1 MAEGDREIFSR
12 AALLNTISS
21 RIRRSLE
28 LQDIL
33 DTTVAEVS
41 KFLDTD
47 RVKIYRFDPD
57 GHGQVIAE
65 SVRNKSLPILKGL
78 YFPASDIPP
87 QARELFCRARVRTI
101 VDIAA
106 QEIILSSPKHGPS
119 TSSEDLSVEE
129 VCETPLD
136 DLLVR
141 PVDPCHVEY
150 LSLMG
155 VQSSVVVPL
164 LDRRK
169 LWGLLISHHHKPK
182 AFESQVLQILQLI
195 ADQVEIAIAQANML
209 NSARA
214 RADTEATLNHLTSL
228 LHSPEPQPLI
238 LEKAL
243 GAIVEAV
250 DGVGGE
256 LQITSMDGRT
266 DSYACGTLPDIEQEN
281 WIEFVKKTP
290 RSSAIFAS
298 SDIQLEANLAPFVPS
313 FLSKQIRGL
322 ALTSLSCGG
331 ETIGNLAVFRQEIDT
346 ERLWAGRNSQD
357 DRQDRP
363 RQSFE
368 AWQELKQYQAYEW
381 KASDIG
387 LLEKLNERLSMAV
400 MQERLYRCEHE
411 QRLLLEL
418 RNQEL
423 SSARSS
429 AEEAS
434 RLKSDFLSSTSH
446 ELRTPLALTLN
457 YLKLMKEGFYDNEEE
472 LEEYIGAAYQST
484 EDLVSLIN
492 TVLDISKIEADRMPV
507 TIAPVNLPKVIESK
521 LAIFKPDSE
530 RRNVKLTAS
539 CKVNTVLADELK
551 LRQVLN
557 NLLSNAFKFTSEG
570 SIEVIATE
578 TVDGVATISVRDTGI
593 GVEQDKQDLVFEAFV
608 QEEGTIR
615 RQFGGTGLG
624 LTICKKFV
632 ELMEGTISLES
643 PGKGKG
649 TTVSF
654 TLPCVSR

>member
-1 MAEGDREIFSR
+1 MAEEGKILGR
-12 AALLNTISS
+12 ATLLNKISS

-33 DTTVAEVS
+33 DTTVAEVR

-47 RVKIYRFDPD
+47 RVKIYKFDPD

-65 SVRNKSLPILKGL
+65 AIRNRNLPVLKGL
-78 YFPASDIPP
+78 YFPAGDIPP
-87 QARELFCRARVRTI
+87 QARELFCKARVRTI

-106 QEIILSSPKHGPS
+106 QEILLSEPEHGPS

-129 VCETPLD
+129 VCETPLE

-164 LDRRK
+164 LNNGK
-169 LWGLLISHHHKPK
+169 LWGLLISHHRKPK
-182 AFESQVLQILQLI
+182 VFDNQTLQILQLI
-195 ADQVEIAIAQANML
+195 ADQVEIAIAQSNML
-209 NSARA
+209 HKARD
-214 RADTEATLNHLTSL
+214 RAASEATLNQLTSL
-228 LHSPEPQPLI
+228 LHSPESQSSI

-250 DGVGGE
+250 DGIGGE
-256 LQITSMDGRT
+256 LQVTSMDGHV
-266 DSYACGTLPDIEQEN
+266 DSYSCGTLPDIERDD
-281 WIEFVKKTP
+281 WIAIVKEQRRLNTT
-290 RSSAIFAS
+290 FAT
-298 SDIQLEANLAPFVPS
+298 SDLQLDPDLAPFLPG
-313 FLSKQIRGL
+313 FLDRQIRGL
-322 ALTSLSCGG
+322 AFTPLSYGG
-331 ETIGNLAVFRQEIDT
+331 ETIGNLAVFRKEIDT
-346 ERLWAGRNSQD
+346 ERLWAGRDSKD

-368 AWQELKQYQAYEW
+368 AWQELKQHQAYEW
-381 KASDIG
+381 QNSDIE

-411 QRLLLEL
+411 QRILLEL

-457 YLKLMKEGFYDNEEE
+457 YLKLMKEGFYDNDDE
-472 LEEYIGAAYQST
+472 LEEYIRAAYQST

-492 TVLDISKIEADRMPV
+492 TVLDISKIEAEKMPV
-507 TIAPVNLPKVIESK
+507 TIAPISLPNVIESK
-521 LAIFKPDSE
+521 LAIFRPDSE

-539 CKVNTVLADELK
+539 CDVETVMADELK

-570 SIEVIATE
+570 SIEVTAIE
-578 TVDGVATISVRDTGI
+578 TQKGTATISVQDTGI
-593 GVEQDKQDLVFEAFV
+593 GVEQEKQDLVFEAFV
-608 QEEGTIR
+608 QEEGSIR

-624 LTICKKFV
+624 LTICKKLV
-632 ELMEGTISLES
+632 ELMGGEIFLTS
-643 PGKGKG
+643 PGKGQG

-654 TLPCVSR
+654 TLPCVSS